1 MEHYMFS
8 LTACRRHGQF
18 VILFSLLVAV
28 LANSGCAYHVYQIG
42 GTRQREQGNQPST
55 EWKKKRLNSFFW
67 GGVRQDLA
75 VDDCQ
80 SADGTRFGIEEVKV
94 ETGFKYVLASSLTL
108 GFWIPLKVGY
118 RCAKP
123 PVTTGRLP

>member
-1 MEHYMFS
+1 MFFAQHCR
-8 LTACRRHGQF
+8 LRRVFAATA
-18 VILFSLLVAV
+18 VV
-28 LANSGCAYHVYQIG
+28 LASVLTPGCQAYHVYQIG

-55 EWKKKRLNSFFW
+55 EWKRKRLNAFFW
-67 GGVRQDLA
+67 GAIRQDLA

-94 ETGFKYVLASSLTL
+94 ETGFGYIVASSLTL
-108 GFWIPLKVGY
+108 GLWVPIKVGY

-123 PVTTGRLP
+123 PVTSGQLH

>member
-1 MEHYMFS
+1 MAS
-8 LTACRRHGQF
+8 LTPRLRHWSC
-18 VILFSLLVAV
+18 VVLSSLLVAV
-28 LANSGCAYHVYQIG
+28 LASSGCAYHVYQVG

-94 ETGFKYVLASSLTL
+94 ETGFTYVLASSLTL

-123 PVTTGRLP
+123 PVTTGRLQ

>member
-1 MEHYMFS
+1 MSPVPSSWRRWSFATFTLV
-8 LTACRRHGQF
+8 LT
-18 VILFSLLVAV
+18 AV
-28 LANSGCAYHVYQIG
+28 LASSGCQRYHVYQIG

-67 GGVRQDLA
+67 GGIRQDLA

-80 SADGTRFGIEEVKV
+80 SADGIRFGIEEVKV
-94 ETGFKYVLASSLTL
+94 ETGLGYILASSLTV
-108 GFWIPLKVGY
+108 GFWVPITVGY

-123 PVTTGRLP
+123 PVTTGRLQ